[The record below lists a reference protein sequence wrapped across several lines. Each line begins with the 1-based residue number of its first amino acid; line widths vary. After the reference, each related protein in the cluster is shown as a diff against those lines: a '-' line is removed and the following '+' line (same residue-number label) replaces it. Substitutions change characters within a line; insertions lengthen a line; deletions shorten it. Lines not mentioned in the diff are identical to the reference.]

1 MVVSCNRLVQADTGL
16 QAGVFSTSFRAAM
29 RALFFLCLS
38 FCLAPLALAQTYSED
53 FVSGTNYNP
62 GQPQVDNWEN
72 FRDGL
77 TGSYSSITAGGSEGP
92 DITCTD
98 PTAVS
103 QIATALN
110 TDATASIACD
120 GRTWNVG
127 TCVGTNELSVDVGI
141 CTCQAN
147 SPFTLRPDVDAGN
160 AAWGGI
166 GATCGPG
173 FSGAGAN
180 VDQTLTVSVQPL
192 GAPTDID
199 LSLELFPASTSPV
212 TGVNTFIDV
221 ELRNIGPADASG
233 VTVDFDL
240 PSGLAYQ
247 SDDSGGDYNSAT
259 GVWTVGALAAGN
271 TTRIRVIVEVLSSGS
286 YTVEGEVASA
296 NENDTDSVPGNFS
309 TNPAEDDGESVTLSP
324 QAPSPPLVCLGRPVT
339 PLNFQTVFAESAGA
353 NPNSPQIGDVFRFTN
368 VAAGADALV
377 EVTGA
382 TGGASLATI
391 DNDADGFAENLQP
404 TLIATAGG
412 DASVSMEITIVASG
426 TTAAAQL
433 DFAASGVDIDGA
445 GNLFEYVEMSD
456 NFVEFALNDPTD
468 LAVDTTAPPAG
479 FTRFIS
485 TDDTPAGTDGTD
497 PPAPVQNGISETPTH
512 IVTAFYTDFTVFTYT
527 IGKTG
532 TSGTGGAGRLN
543 SLAFDCPT
551 INGLT
556 TDNAQDEDFGDA
568 PASYGTPIHVINS
581 GIQLGATNTA
591 ETAAGNSA
599 NASTDAGDDGVSLP
613 ANFQGLVPVTFD
625 VDTRGAGG
633 FLQVFADWNGDGD
646 FGDTGEQPV
655 IDLTDNDGN
664 DGTPISVWITPPL
677 ETIDGTSFMRF
688 RWSLA
693 SGLGV
698 EDPAGSGEVED
709 YLVTLVSAE
718 AADLSVTL
726 SSDNP
731 TPAAGDTVRISLTV
745 QNQGPRAT
753 DGVIIDYQLPPG
765 LIFQSDLDFGGSYDE
780 TTGIWTVPGPLA
792 VGASL
797 TLQIDVTV
805 ALSGP
810 YDSLAEVTASD
821 LFDPDSTPANS
832 ASQPGEDD
840 TATLSFSPTG
850 GAMLCGVP
858 STGTPSTFAGQISWI
873 DWGTQSLNAGQ
884 SANVPVTLPD
894 GRAVTFTITV
904 ENTSPRGLSSQ
915 AISSARP
922 LATLFGTDVTT
933 GQRALRHRNTSLGA
947 LFSVTSSVPLDL
959 VVGDGEAHGS
969 ANETWQVS
977 SDGGIFETIDSINT
991 AAFDYIGNE
1000 TNTISST
1007 GNAQPG
1013 FGTPV
1018 AVTRNA
1024 STLTAEVGIGGAGV
1038 TAIAIGVFLPDTGD
1052 APSGYPIAAH
1062 DKDQFSPT
1070 CNAYGADNIFIGSV
1084 APDGD
1089 NATAIAS
1096 PDADGDSNTNVD
1108 DETGLTF
1115 PALTAGIAA
1124 NFDIPVSGGRLQ
1136 AWIDWNGDN
1145 DFDDTVNSISEQ
1157 VAVDIVP
1164 SGGIASFTVTPPIGI
1179 GSGDLVARF
1188 RVASATGLSPAGFAE
1203 DGEVEDYVLAFTGS
1217 NTELSGNKSVS
1228 VFDPLGEGLFAL
1240 PGNDVVYTITITN
1253 TGDVPTDTDSIV
1265 VIDELPPEVTFFN
1278 GDLDGPGAE
1287 TEAVAFADL
1296 QATGLDTFNFANDV
1310 GFSDS
1315 TTRPATFADCSY
1327 APAIGYDPA
1336 VTYVCV
1342 NPKGVMQAGDPDP
1355 SFAVSF
1361 RVRIR

>member
-1 MVVSCNRLVQADTGL
+1 
-16 QAGVFSTSFRAAM
+16 M
-29 RALFFLCLS
+29 RFMLISALRILALCLCVFAGGWVS
-38 FCLAPLALAQTYSED
+38 ASAQGVQYSED
-53 FVSGTNYNP
+53 FTSGVTYNP
-62 GQPQVDNWEN
+62 GTPQVDNWEG
-72 FRDGL
+72 FRDAL
-77 TGSYSSITAGGSEGP
+77 TGTYSQFVVSGSLDTTGVS
-92 DITCTD
+92 CSD
-98 PTAVS
+98 PTAVD
-103 QIATALN
+103 QIATALR
-110 TDATASIACD
+110 TDATATISCD
-120 GRTWNVG
+120 GNTWRTGSCGG
-127 TCVGTNELSVDVGI
+127 TELSVNQAICQCSASSAFTIRANGAVGD
-141 CTCQAN
+141 N
-147 SPFTLRPDVDAGN
+147 
-160 AAWGGI
+160 WGGI
-166 GATCGPG
+166 GGTCGG
-173 FSGAGAN
+173 GT
-180 VDQTLTVSVQPL
+180 QTLNVEAMPV
-192 GAPTDID
+192 GAPTDAD
-199 LSLELFPASTSPV
+199 LTLSLTPASTSPV

-221 ELRNIGPADASG
+221 EVRNFGPSDATG
-233 VTVDFDL
+233 VTVNFDL

-247 SDDSGGDYNSAT
+247 SDDAGGDYNSAT
-259 GVWTVGALAAGN
+259 GVWTIGNFTAG
-271 TTRIRVIVEVLSSGS
+271 TTERIRVIAQVLSSGS
-286 YTVEGEVASA
+286 YVVQSDVAAS
-296 NENDTDSVPGNFS
+296 NENDPDSTPGNIA
-309 TNPAEDDGESVTLSP
+309 TNPGEDDDDTVTLTP
-324 QAPSPPLVCLGRPVT
+324 QAPTPPLVCLGRPVT

-353 NPNSPQIGDVFRFTN
+353 NPNNPQIGDVFRFTN
-368 VAAGADALV
+368 VAPGADALV
-377 EVTGA
+377 EVTGS

-391 DNDADGFAENLQP
+391 DNDGDGFEENLQP

-426 TTAAAQL
+426 TSAPAQL

-445 GNLFEYVEMSD
+445 GNLFEYIEVSD
-456 NFVEFALNDPTD
+456 NYVEFALNDPTD
-468 LAVDTTAPPAG
+468 LAVDTVAPPAG

-497 PPAPVQNGISETPTH
+497 PPAANQNGISETATH

-568 PASYGTPIHVINS
+568 PASYGAPIHVINS
-581 GIQLGATNTA
+581 GVQLGATNTA
-591 ETAAGNSA
+591 ETAGGNSA

-613 ANFQGLVPVTFD
+613 ASFQGLVPVSFD
-625 VDTRGAGG
+625 VDARGSGG

-646 FGDTGEQPV
+646 FADADEQPI
-655 IDLTDNDGN
+655 IDLTDSDGN
-664 DGTPISVWITPPL
+664 DATPISVSILPPL
-677 ETIDGTSFMRF
+677 QTIDGTSFVRF

-693 SGLGV
+693 SGVGI
-698 EDPAGSGEVED
+698 EDPSASGEVED
-709 YLVTLVSAE
+709 YQVTLVSAE

-726 SSDNP
+726 SASDP

-745 QNQGPRAT
+745 ENTGPRAT
-753 DGVIIDYQLPPG
+753 DGVIIEYQLPPG
-765 LIFQSDLDFGGSYDE
+765 LIFQSDLDFGGTYDE

-797 TLQIDVTV
+797 TLQIDVMV
-805 ALSGP
+805 APSGP
-810 YDSLAEVTASD
+810 YNSLAEVTASD
-821 LFDPDSTPANS
+821 LFDPDSTPGNAD
-832 ASQPGEDD
+832 SQPGEDD

-850 GAMLCGVP
+850 GTTLCGVP
-858 STGTPSTFAGQISWI
+858 STGTPSTFTGQISWI

-894 GRAVTFTITV
+894 GRSVTFTITV
-904 ENTSPRGLSSQ
+904 EASSPRGVSSQ
-915 AISSARP
+915 ALTATRP
-922 LATLFGTDVTT
+922 LATLFGTDVTA
-933 GQRALRHRNTSLGA
+933 GQRALRHRNTSQGA
-947 LFSVTSSVPLDL
+947 RFSVTSSVPLDL

-969 ANETWQVS
+969 ASETWQVA

-991 AAFDYIGNE
+991 AAFDYVGNE

-1013 FGTPV
+1013 SGTPV
-1018 AVTRNA
+1018 AVSRNA
-1024 STLTAEVGIGGAGV
+1024 STLTAEVGIGGTGV

-1062 DKDQFSPT
+1062 DKDQFNPT
-1070 CNAYGADNIFIGSV
+1070 CNVYGNDNIFIGSV

-1096 PDADGDSNTNVD
+1096 EGADGDSNANVD
-1108 DETGLTF
+1108 DEGGLTL

-1124 NFDIPVSGGRLQ
+1124 NFDVPVSGGRLQ

-1203 DGEVEDYVLAFTGS
+1203 DGEVEDYVLPFTGS
-1217 NTELSGNKSVS
+1217 NTELSGNKSVE

-1278 GDLDGPGAE
+1278 GDVDGPGAE
-1287 TEAVAFADL
+1287 TEAVAFAEL
-1296 QATGLDTFNFANDV
+1296 QTTGLNAFDFANDV
-1310 GFSDS
+1310 GFSDATS
-1315 TTRPATFADCSY
+1315 RPATFADCAY